1 MARELDM
8 TFRSMGSDVR
18 LLVGS
23 PATGELPPA
32 EEAARRT
39 RDYVEYFARCLTRF
53 DPSSEL
59 CALNRDG
66 RRAVPASRLVRAA
79 VTAGVYG
86 ARRSGGLVDPTL
98 IRPLERAGYASSR
111 DGAVPVSLA
120 EALEQAPP
128 RRPAAP
134 DLRASWREIEVDDG
148 AGLVRRPPGLLFDTG
163 GIGKGLAAEA
173 AAQRLAG
180 YPRLVVD
187 CGGDIALRGEW
198 EIQVEHPLTRRVR
211 AHAAPAR
218 LRRRDFGTQRARLAA
233 RGRELRAPS
242 DRPVDGRARLDRPD
256 RRHRGRANRARCR
269 DPVEARAALGSRRRA
284 DRARGIRRDRCAR

>member
-8 TFRSMGSDVR
+8 VFRSMGSDVR
-18 LLVGS
+18 LLVGP
-23 PATGELPPA
+23 PATGELPSA

-39 RDYVEYFARCLTRF
+39 RDYIEYFARCLTRF
-53 DPSSEL
+53 DASSEL

-66 RRAVPASRLVRAA
+66 RRAVPASCLVRAA

-134 DLRASWREIEVDDG
+134 DLRAAWRDIEVDDG

-198 EIQVEHPLTRRVR
+198 EIQVEHPLTGECVR
-211 AHAAPAR
+211 TLRLQR
-218 LRRRDFGTQRARLAA
+218 LRRRDFRPQRARLAA

-242 DRPVDGRARLDRPD
+242 DRPVDGRAGLDGPD
-256 RRHRGRANRARCR
+256 RRHRGRANRARRR